1 MIETRHSLHE
11 FNDCAIH
18 FAREIGDCT
27 QLAVWLSPD
36 IAIDWCAMR
45 RAASFLIPVTLI
57 TIYYA
62 FWVGLMAFLL
72 DRFPIINEFFPVGG
86 LNELAAR
93 DEVSS
98 TGAFEPIYSS
108 VEDTVWAPFGPIKLA
123 CASLGAAIVIIP
135 VSWVYFITSRFK
147 EVDQSFVQTI
157 IIMPIV
163 VTGISMIGMSSIA
176 LAFSLAGIV
185 AAVRFRFTLK
195 QPSHAM
201 YIFAA
206 ISIGLAAGIGA
217 LGIAAVISAAFVYST
232 LIIWKLEYGKI
243 LSGPF
248 FSMLTR
254 RDRSEEEF

>member
-1 MIETRHSLHE
+1 
-11 FNDCAIH
+11 
-18 FAREIGDCT
+18 
-27 QLAVWLSPD
+27 
-36 IAIDWCAMR
+36 MR

-57 TIYYA
+57 TLYYA
-62 FWVGLMAFLL
+62 FWVALMAFLL
-72 DRFPIINEFFPVGG
+72 DRLPAIAEFFPVGG
-86 LNELAAR
+86 LGDLAGRSDA
-93 DEVSS
+93 
-98 TGAFEPIYSS
+98 GFEPIYSS
-108 VEDTVWAPFGPIKLA
+108 IEETVWAPYGPIKLA
-123 CASLGAAIVIIP
+123 CASIGAAILIIP
-135 VSWVYFITSRFK
+135 VSWTYFITSRSK

-163 VTGISMIGMSSIA
+163 VTGISMIVMNSIP

-185 AAVRFRFTLK
+185 AAVRFRFTLR

-206 ISIGLAAGIGA
+206 ISIGLGAGIGA
-217 LGIAAVISAAFVYST
+217 LGIAAVISAVFVYAT

-254 RDRSEEEF
+254 RDRTEEEF